1 MPELSLRQKFRIFKS
16 REDAWL
22 PWVLV
27 HPEDRKKWRRANRY
41 ATHNEALDTALFILN
56 DNKGMS

>member
-27 HPEDRKKWRRANRY
+27 HPEDRKKHRRATRY
-41 ATHNEALDTALFILN
+41 ASHKGALDTALVIQNEL
-56 DNKGMS
+56 KRMP